1 MKGIEIPIGAPLG
14 QLDSDLKGAKSK
26 LSAFTADQVK
36 AAGGLD
42 AFKRAANSGGQS
54 LQNFAKGTNS
64 ANFALTNFGRVAQ
77 DAPFG
82 FIGIQ
87 NNLNPLLESF
97 QRLKAETG
105 STGGAFKALGASL
118 LGPAGIGIALSVVS
132 AGILLY
138 QQYQQKANKT
148 TENAKKV
155 NDDYAKSLGDVAQ
168 AQLVGAQS
176 AASELTNLKVLYGQT
191 QNTTLSLKQR
201 IAASD
206 ELQSKYPAYFKNIS
220 DEAILAGGA
229 AAKYNELST
238 AILASAR
245 ARAGQ
250 DLITTNTKRQLENE
264 QKIIDLTKA
273 QIKVQQDATRAKSIA
288 NASIGAAGSD
298 MGSTGSITATNNEI
312 KAAKDLK
319 NIQDQIRNIKT
330 DSSKLDERNLQ
341 LIKSINIESAK
352 GTVLDGKTAGGA
364 ATQKISSGFSGSQ
377 KNQIDTQKRF
387 AEIMAQGKAFEG
399 KLIIDQI
406 ERNADKEVEATKKA
420 FDEIEALNV
429 SLGKITLDPFSKDFS
444 TKIAEPLKDGIKTM
458 SFELFRFN
466 DMATNIIGGAL
477 TDTFSG
483 IGEAIGNAL
492 STGANLASSIGSVL
506 LSTLGSVL
514 GQLGQMAIATGV
526 ALLGITTALKTLNPF
541 VAIAAGVALLALSGV
556 VRGATAK
563 IGSNMGGGSSGGS
576 VSVPAQ
582 SNSYSPSSSSSGSNS
597 DFGGGRVVFEISGTN
612 LIGVLN
618 RAGAKL
624 QRFGP

>member
-1 MKGIEIPIGAPLG
+1 VKGIEIPIGAPLG

-97 QRLKAETG
+97 QALKKETG
-105 STGGAFKALGASL
+105 STSLAFKALGASL

-132 AGILLY
+132 AGILFY

-264 QKIIDLTKA
+264 QKIIDLKVEELKLTKSQLIAKNNLDKSSGSAGVGGSNA
-273 QIKVQQDATRAKSIA
+273 QGLAIA
-288 NASIGAAGSD
+288 LSKIEEK
-298 MGSTGSITATNNEI
+298 ITANKTIQRNL
-312 KAAKDLK
+312 ATDH
-319 NIQDQIRNIKT
+319 NIL
-330 DSSKLDERNLQ
+330 SERNLQ

-352 GTVLDGKTAGGA
+352 GTVLDGKSAGGA
-364 ATQKISSGFSGSQ
+364 ATQKISSGLSGSQ

-624 QRFGP
+624 QRFTP

>member
-1 MKGIEIPIGAPLG
+1 VKGIEIPIGAPLG

-42 AFKRAANSGGQS
+42 SFKRAANSGGQS

-97 QRLKAETG
+97 QALKKETG
-105 STGGAFKALGASL
+105 STSLAFKSLGASL

-148 TENAKKV
+148 TENANKV

-206 ELQSKYPAYFKNIS
+206 ELQSKYPAVFKNLS
-220 DEAILAGGA
+220 DETILLGGA
-229 AAKYNELST
+229 EQKYKELSI

-245 ARAGQ
+245 ARAAQ
-250 DLITTNTKRQLENE
+250 DLITNNTKSQLENE
-264 QKIIDLTKA
+264 QKIIDL
-273 QIKVQQDATRAKSIA
+273 
-288 NASIGAAGSD
+288 
-298 MGSTGSITATNNEI
+298 
-312 KAAKDLK
+312 
-319 NIQDQIRNIKT
+319 
-330 DSSKLDERNLQ
+330 KLDEIKLTKSQLIARNNLDKSSGSAGVGGSNAQ
-341 LIKSINIESAK
+341 GLAIALSKIEGKITANKTVQNDLVKDNNKLSERSLELIKSINIESAK
-352 GTVLDGKTAGGA
+352 APVLDPKVIDGQATPKKSGGL
-364 ATQKISSGFSGSQ
+364 SGSQ

-420 FDEIEALNV
+420 FDEIESLNV

>member
-97 QRLKAETG
+97 QALKKETG
-105 STGGAFKALGASL
+105 STSLAFKALGASL
-118 LGPAGIGIALSVVS
+118 LGPAGIGIALSVIS
-132 AGILLY
+132 AGILFY

-206 ELQSKYPAYFKNIS
+206 ELQSKYPAVFKNLS
-220 DEAILAGGA
+220 DETILLGGA
-229 AAKYNELST
+229 EQKYKELSI

-245 ARAGQ
+245 ARAAQ
-250 DLITTNTKRQLENE
+250 DLITNNTKSQLENE
-264 QKIIDLTKA
+264 QKIIDL
-273 QIKVQQDATRAKSIA
+273 
-288 NASIGAAGSD
+288 
-298 MGSTGSITATNNEI
+298 
-312 KAAKDLK
+312 
-319 NIQDQIRNIKT
+319 
-330 DSSKLDERNLQ
+330 KLDEIKLTKSQLIARNNLDKSSGSAGVGGSNAQ
-341 LIKSINIESAK
+341 GLAIALSKIEGKITANKTVQNDLVKDNNKLSERSLELIKSINIESAK
-352 GTVLDGKTAGGA
+352 APVLDPKVIDGQATPKKSGGL
-364 ATQKISSGFSGSQ
+364 SGSQ

-420 FDEIEALNV
+420 FDEIESLNV

>member
-264 QKIIDLTKA
+264 QKIIDLKVEELKLTKSQLIAKNNLDKSSGSAGVGGSNA
-273 QIKVQQDATRAKSIA
+273 QGLAIA
-288 NASIGAAGSD
+288 LSKIEEK
-298 MGSTGSITATNNEI
+298 ITANKTIQRNL
-312 KAAKDLK
+312 ATDH
-319 NIQDQIRNIKT
+319 NIL
-330 DSSKLDERNLQ
+330 SERNLQ

-352 GTVLDGKTAGGA
+352 GTVLDGKSAGGA
-364 ATQKISSGFSGSQ
+364 ATQKISSGLSGSQ

-597 DFGGGRVVFEISGTN
+597 DFGGGKVVFEISGTN